1 MEQNHKQMLT
11 LDGDKSSLFSSLR
24 FYRKVINVKVIFS
37 VLSEFF
43 QLHYN
48 YNALLTILDQLYHHM
63 QWQVKFWGQETL
75 QWCFICLFYSCH
87 VKNHSILPHEF
98 WDLDLQFASMCIS
111 DASPKQLWKSQISA
125 ETEWLYYLTAVVLK
139 NKRQIIDLNSW
150 EINYNISVVNEELMA
165 LQTHHQVFFFLHL
178 VTI

>member
-63 QWQVKFWGQETL
+63 TNNSQV
-75 QWCFICLFYSCH
+75 
-87 VKNHSILPHEF
+87 
-98 WDLDLQFASMCIS
+98 IS
-111 DASPKQLWKSQISA
+111 DHI
-125 ETEWLYYLTAVVLK
+125 
-139 NKRQIIDLNSW
+139 
-150 EINYNISVVNEELMA
+150 
-165 LQTHHQVFFFLHL
+165 
-178 VTI
+178 